1 MARART
7 LHFRP
12 VTMVSSRDDVRS
24 PHPLNCSGAATR
36 LRDCLS
42 METPRAVRTGPPAG
56 KLAVRRGAIAVE
68 LLVSVPILVILLLA
82 VIEFGLIFA
91 AIKQVAFA
99 SRLGAKLASE
109 AGTTANLTTI
119 VSDGTLRAAI
129 DRHLQAAGATGS
141 CQIIVQYG
149 TGGVPM
155 TLVSAP
161 NSCDC
166 GASALAG
173 PGTGTFV
180 RVEVGALLDEFC
192 PNLLGPF
199 GFSIAGR
206 AISHTT
212 TFALE

>member
-1 MARART
+1 
-7 LHFRP
+7 
-12 VTMVSSRDDVRS
+12 MVSNGDYTRMSRSLPGSTPTQTGCAIRS
-24 PHPLNCSGAATR
+24 GL
-36 LRDCLS
+36 
-42 METPRAVRTGPPAG
+42 PAG
-56 KLAVRRGAIAVE
+56 KPALRRGAIAVE

-129 DRHLQAAGATGS
+129 DRQLQAAGATGS

-155 TLVSAP
+155 TLLSAP

>member
-1 MARART
+1 MARARP
-7 LHFRP
+7 LHSWS
-12 VTMVSSRDDVRS
+12 VTMVFSRDDVRS
-24 PHPLNCSGAATR
+24 PRPLHCFGAATR
-36 LRDCLS
+36 LRVCIP
-42 METPRAVRTGPPAG
+42 MERGRVVRPRSPAG
-56 KLAVRRGAIAVE
+56 RSLGRRGAIAVE

-109 AGTTANLTTI
+109 AGTTANLATM
-119 VSDGTLRAAI
+119 VSNGTLRAAI
-129 DRHLQAAGATGS
+129 DRHLQVAGATGS

-161 NSCDC
+161 NTCSC
-166 GASALAG
+166 GASALPG